1 MDSKPKIIVIL
12 GPTSSGKSAL
22 AVKIAKKYNGEVIS
36 ADSRQ
41 VYKGLDIGTGKITK
55 KEMNG
60 VPHHLLDVV
69 SPKKIFTAADYQK
82 LAKKSIEDI
91 LKRKKVPIICG
102 GTGFYID
109 VLINNY
115 KLPNVKPNYTLRK
128 KLSQLTTSK
137 LFTMLKKL
145 DPKRAKNIDKANRQR
160 LIRSIE
166 IVKSTKKPISPL
178 VGSLN
183 YQVLKIGIQKSK
195 KNLNKLIY
203 QRLQKRLK
211 SGLVEEVANLHKKG
225 LSWKRMDELGL
236 EYRYISKYLTNQLD
250 YKTAIQNLYQEIVHY
265 AKRQMTYFK
274 RDKEIIWVKN
284 NKKAI
289 QICGQFL
296 NEI

>member
-69 SPKKIFTAADYQK
+69 SPKKIFTAANYQK

-183 YQVLKIGIQKSK
+183 YRVLKIGIQKSK

-225 LSWKRMDELGL
+225 LSWKRMNELGL

>member
-69 SPKKIFTAADYQK
+69 SPKKIFTAANYQK

>member
-69 SPKKIFTAADYQK
+69 SPKKIFTAANYQK

-183 YQVLKIGIQKSK
+183 YRVLKIGIQKSK

-236 EYRYISKYLTNQLD
+236 EYRYLSKYLTNQLD

>member
-69 SPKKIFTAADYQK
+69 SPKKIFTAANYQK

-128 KLSQLTTSK
+128 KLSQFTTSK